1 LIRREDAKRT
11 FGRDPEGYEH
21 GRPGYPGRV
30 YELLAE
36 RCGLA
41 AGTATF
47 EIGPGPGT
55 ATRRLLAL
63 GAGPVAAIEPDERLA
78 SYLESWVREESAPV
92 HVHTTTF
99 EEVDL
104 EPASFDLGVC
114 ATAFHWIDPQRGL
127 EKVAR
132 LLRPGGWWAM
142 WWTIHGDPERH
153 DAFHEATQRVLSANS
168 PVPPPFALEA
178 DDRIRDIDAT
188 EAFEPVAFEAVRW
201 SRTFSSQEIR
211 SLYGSFSSITI
222 LPEGPRERLLDE
234 LVQVAEEEFGGEV
247 ERPLVTAMY
256 TAQRRV

>member
-1 LIRREDAKRT
+1 MIRREDAKRT
-11 FGRDPEGYEH
+11 FGRDPIGYEQ
-21 GRPGYPGRV
+21 GRPGYPDRI

-63 GAGPVAAIEPDERLA
+63 GVEPLVAIEPDQRLA
-78 SYLESWVREESAPV
+78 DYLESWARKESAPV
-92 HVHTTTF
+92 HVHVTTF

-114 ATAFHWIDPQRGL
+114 ATAFHWVDQERGL
-127 EKVAR
+127 AKVAR
-132 LLRPGGWWAM
+132 LLRPGGWWAV

-168 PVPPPFALEA
+168 PVPPPFALEV
-178 DDRIRDIDAT
+178 DDRVRDIDAT
-188 EAFEPVAFEAVRW
+188 GAFGPVAFEAVHW
-201 SRTFSSQEIR
+201 SRAFSPQEIR
-211 SLYGSFSSITI
+211 SLYGSFSSITR
-222 LPEGPRERLLDE
+222 LPEGPRERLLDG
-234 LVQVAEEEFGGEV
+234 LVRVAEEEFGGRV
-247 ERPLVTAMY
+247 ERPLVSAVY
-256 TAQRRV
+256 SAQRED